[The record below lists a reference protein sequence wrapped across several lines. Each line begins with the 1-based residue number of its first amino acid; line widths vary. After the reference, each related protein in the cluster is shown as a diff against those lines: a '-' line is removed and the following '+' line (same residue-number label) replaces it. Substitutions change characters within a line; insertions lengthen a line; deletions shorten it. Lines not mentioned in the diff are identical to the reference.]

1 MRVSYESVKPNKG
14 CSFCTLHINVP
25 VSELNWEY
33 HYHPEV
39 ELVCV
44 MYGNGTR
51 QVGYHKSNYINGDL
65 VLIGSNIPHSGFGLN
80 ALDPHEEIVVQFPEN
95 IFSFSKEVEEM
106 TKISKLLSLSKLGI
120 LFSTKIKQQIIPK
133 LYELLDA
140 NPRNRYRLLF
150 NILFDLADTEE
161 FSLLNKEV
169 MPHTIISKNKDRLQT
184 IFTYIEKNFKK
195 EIAINEVAEL
205 VNLTLPSFCNFFK
218 KATKI
223 TFTDF
228 INQYRID
235 KACSL
240 IAQGKTISEA
250 CYGTGYNSLSY
261 FSRTFKK
268 CIGKTP
274 TEFRS
279 ELGKR

>member
-1 MRVSYESVKPNKG
+1 
-14 CSFCTLHINVP
+14 
-25 VSELNWEY
+25 
-33 HYHPEV
+33 
-39 ELVCV
+39 
-44 MYGNGTR
+44 
-51 QVGYHKSNYINGDL
+51 
-65 VLIGSNIPHSGFGLN
+65 
-80 ALDPHEEIVVQFPEN
+80 
-95 IFSFSKEVEEM
+95 
-106 TKISKLLSLSKLGI
+106 
-120 LFSTKIKQQIIPK
+120 
-133 LYELLDA
+133 
-140 NPRNRYRLLF
+140 
-150 NILFDLADTEE
+150 
-161 FSLLNKEV
+161 